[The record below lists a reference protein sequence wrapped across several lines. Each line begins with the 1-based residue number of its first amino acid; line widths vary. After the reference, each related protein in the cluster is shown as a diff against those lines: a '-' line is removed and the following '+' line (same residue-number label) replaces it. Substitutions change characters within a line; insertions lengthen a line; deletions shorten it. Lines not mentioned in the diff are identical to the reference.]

1 MHSGIRKIVGILA
14 IYAIALNTILMAAL
28 APVPTGTAFDPLTVI
43 CHSTAAADTALPP
56 DGQPAAPGKA
66 CDHCTLCGAT
76 ASPALSVDAVL
87 AATLEPGKRMA
98 ALRPAEGPRHAG
110 AVRSSNLARGPPL
123 SA

>member
-1 MHSGIRKIVGILA
+1 MKSAIQKIVGILA
-14 IYAIALNTILMAAL
+14 IYVIALNTILGTVL
-28 APVPTGTAFDPLTVI
+28 APLPTGTAFDPLSVI
-43 CHSTAAADTALPP
+43 CHSTAAADRAPAS
-56 DGQPAAPGKA
+56 DGQPTTPSKA

-87 AATLEPGKRMA
+87 AATLEPGTLIA
-98 ALRPAEGPRHAG
+98 ELRPTEGPRHAG